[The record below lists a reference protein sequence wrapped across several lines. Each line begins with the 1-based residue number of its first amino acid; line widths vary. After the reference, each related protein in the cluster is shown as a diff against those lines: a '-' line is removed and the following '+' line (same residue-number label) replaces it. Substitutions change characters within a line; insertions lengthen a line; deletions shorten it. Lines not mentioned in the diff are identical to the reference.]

1 MSKCYGDMDNI
12 EREKLLSKLKAEYE
26 EFASRG
32 MKLDMS
38 RGKPSSE
45 QLDLSLE
52 IFNQKFDR
60 KLFILSNGMD
70 ARNYGVP
77 TGIPEM
83 KAIFA
88 EMLEVSHE
96 NVIVGGNSS
105 LNLEYDFISRAYTHG
120 VFEGAKPWKDC
131 EKVKWLCPSPGYDRH
146 FAITE
151 LFGFELINVPMT
163 DNGPDMQVVE
173 RLVAEDE
180 SVKGIWCV
188 PVYSNPT
195 GAVYSDDTIKR
206 LASMKCKAN
215 DFTIMY
221 DNAYCVHHLFEK
233 ENKVISILN
242 ECEKA
247 GNPERVAIF
256 TSTSKI
262 TFAGAGVCCVAGS
275 EKLLAAIKK
284 NLSIQTIGFDK
295 TNQILHAK
303 FLKNL
308 DNINAHMK
316 KQAAIIRPKFEAV
329 MKILDEELVNC
340 KTASYIKPEGGYF
353 INLVTPKGT
362 AKRIVSLCANAGVK
376 LTPAGAMFPYGIDP
390 DDCNIRIAP
399 TFPDCEEI
407 TLAAKLLALS
417 TKIAALEALNC
428 IPA

>member
-1 MSKCYGDMDNI
+1 MSNCYGEMEKK
-12 EREKLLSKLKAEYE
+12 ERECLLEKLRAEYND
-26 EFASRG
+26 FASRG

-45 QLDLSLE
+45 QLDLSLG
-52 IFNQKFDR
+52 IFDQRFDR
-60 KLFILSNGMD
+60 ELFTLSNGMD

-88 EMLEVSHE
+88 DILEVSPE
-96 NVIVGGNSS
+96 NIIVGGNSS

-120 VFEGAKPWKDC
+120 VYEGAKPWKDC
-131 EKVKWLCPSPGYDRH
+131 EKLKWLCPSPGYDRH

-151 LFGFELINVPMT
+151 LFGFELITVPMT
-163 DNGPDMQVVE
+163 ENGPDMDVVE
-173 RLVAEDE
+173 NLVANDE
-180 SVKGIWCV
+180 SIKGIWCV

-195 GAVYSDDTIKR
+195 GAVYSEETIKR

-215 DFTIMY
+215 DFVIMY
-221 DNAYCVHHLFEK
+221 DNAYCVHHLYDK
-233 ENKVISILN
+233 VNTVISILE

-247 GNPERVAIF
+247 GNPERVVMF

-275 EKLLAAIKK
+275 KKLLSAVKK

-303 FLKNL
+303 FLKSL
-308 DNINAHMK
+308 DNVNAHMK
-316 KQAAIIRPKFEAV
+316 KQAEIVRPKFETV
-329 MKILDEELVNC
+329 MKILDEELVSV
-340 KTASYIKPEGGYF
+340 KIASYIKPEGGYF

-362 AKRIVSLCANAGVK
+362 AKRIVSLCAEAGVK
-376 LTPAGAMFPYGIDP
+376 LTPAGAMFPYGVDP

-399 TFPDCEEI
+399 TYPDCEEI
-407 TLAAKLLALS
+407 KLAAKLLALS
-417 TKIAALEALNC
+417 TKIAALEKLNSN
-428 IPA
+428 PA

>member
-1 MSKCYGDMDNI
+1 MIKSYGEMDKK
-12 EREKLLSKLKAEYE
+12 ERESLLEKLNAEY
-26 EFASRG
+26 ASYKERG

-60 KLFILSNGMD
+60 ELFTMSNGMD

-83 KAIFA
+83 KSIFA
-88 EMLEVSHE
+88 EMLNVSVE

-120 VFEGAKPWKDC
+120 VYEGAKPWKDC
-131 EKVKWLCPSPGYDRH
+131 GKLKWLCPSPGYDRH

-151 LFGFELINVPMT
+151 LFGFELVTIPMT
-163 DNGPDMQVVE
+163 ENGPDMDAVE
-173 RLVAEDE
+173 RLVANDDTI
-180 SVKGIWCV
+180 KGIWCV

-195 GAVYSDDTIKR
+195 GAVYSDETIKR
-206 LASMKCKAN
+206 LASMKCKAE
-215 DFTIMY
+215 DFVIMY
-221 DNAYCVHHLFEK
+221 DNAYCVHHLYDK
-233 ENKVISILN
+233 QNKVISILK
-242 ECEKA
+242 ECETA
-247 GNPERVAIF
+247 GNPERVVLF

-275 EKLLAAIKK
+275 KKLLSAILN

-308 DNINAHMK
+308 ANVNEHMK
-316 KQAAIIRPKFEAV
+316 KQADIVRPKFEAV
-329 MKILDEELVNC
+329 IKVLDETLGGLGI
-340 KTASYIKPEGGYF
+340 SDYIKPQGGYF

-362 AKRIVSLCANAGVK
+362 AKRIVSLCAEAGVK
-376 LTPAGAMFPYGIDP
+376 LTPAGAMFPYGNDP

-399 TFPDCEEI
+399 TYPSSEEI
-407 TLAAKLLALS
+407 TLAAKLLSLC
-417 TKIAALEALNC
+417 TRIAALEALNV
-428 IPA
+428 

>member
-1 MSKCYGDMDNI
+1 MKSYGEMDKK
-12 EREKLLSKLKAEYE
+12 ERESLLEKLNAEY
-26 EFASRG
+26 ASYKERG

-60 KLFILSNGMD
+60 ELFTMSNGMD

-83 KAIFA
+83 KSIFA
-88 EMLEVSHE
+88 EMLNVSVE

-120 VFEGAKPWKDC
+120 VYEGAKPWKDC
-131 EKVKWLCPSPGYDRH
+131 GKLKWLCPSPGYDRH

-151 LFGFELINVPMT
+151 LFGFELVTIPMT
-163 DNGPDMQVVE
+163 ENGPDMDAVE
-173 RLVAEDE
+173 RLVATADTI
-180 SVKGIWCV
+180 KGIWCV

-195 GAVYSDDTIKR
+195 GAVYSDETIKR
-206 LASMKCKAN
+206 LASMKCKAE
-215 DFTIMY
+215 DFVIMY
-221 DNAYCVHHLFEK
+221 DNAYCVHHLYDK
-233 ENKVISILN
+233 QNKVISILK
-242 ECEKA
+242 ECETA
-247 GNPERVAIF
+247 GNPERVVLF

-275 EKLLAAIKK
+275 KKLLSAILN

-308 DNINAHMK
+308 ANVNEHMK
-316 KQAAIIRPKFEAV
+316 KQADIVRPKFEAV
-329 MKILDEELVNC
+329 IKVLDETLGGLGI
-340 KTASYIKPEGGYF
+340 SDYIKPQGGYF

-362 AKRIVSLCANAGVK
+362 AKRIVSLCAEAGVK
-376 LTPAGAMFPYGIDP
+376 LTPAGAMFPYGNDP

-399 TFPDCEEI
+399 TYPSSEEI
-407 TLAAKLLALS
+407 TLAAKLLSLC
-417 TKIAALEALNC
+417 TRIAALEVLNV
-428 IPA
+428 